1 MEEIAME
8 EIDMKVRLVIIIVCV
23 ALSAFFSATET
34 AFSCLNRIRI
44 KNLSEK
50 GNSRA
55 TLVMKLINDYDT
67 LLSTILIGNN
77 IVNILCSSISTLLF
91 VSLLGEANGAS
102 VATIVV
108 TLVVL
113 IFGEI
118 TPKSLA
124 KEFPESIALTV
135 APFINLLRLIFTPAN
150 IIFAGWKK
158 FVSLFVHKG
167 NTESITDEELKTIIV
182 EATEDGGI
190 EKHESELLKN
200 AIEFNELTAW
210 DIMTPRVD
218 VVGIDID
225 ATPEEVRDTFIKSG
239 HSRLLV
245 FGEHTD
251 DIEGILYQKD
261 YYVNQDIKSVMRDPL
276 VVNEA
281 TQIDKLLR
289 ILQKKKQQIAL
300 VVDEYGG
307 LSGLI
312 TLEDIIE
319 ELVGE
324 IWDEHD
330 RLPKDI
336 IKLSDKEYIVYGKSD
351 IERVFEALG
360 NAEESFNCHTVN
372 GWIIDKLE
380 RLAKTGDVVR
390 YENMKVEVLEASEKT
405 VLKAKIT
412 LK

>member
-1 MEEIAME
+1 ME
-8 EIDMKVRLVIIIVCV
+8 VRLVIIMACV

-55 TLVMKLINDYDT
+55 TLVMKLVDDYDT

-158 FVSLFVHKG
+158 FASLFVHKG

-251 DIEGILYQKD
+251 DIEGVLYQKD
-261 YYVNQDIKSVMRDPL
+261 YYVNTDIKSVMRDPL

-336 IKLSDKEYIVYGKSD
+336 IKISDKEYLVYGKSD
-351 IERVFEALG
+351 IERVFETIG
-360 NAEESFNCHTVN
+360 NSEESFNCHTVN

-390 YENMKVEVLEASEKT
+390 YENMKVEVLEASEKK

>member
-1 MEEIAME
+1 MEGSVG
-8 EIDMKVRLVIIIVCV
+8 VRLLIIGLCVIF
-23 ALSAFFSATET
+23 SAYFSATET
-34 AFSCLNRIRI
+34 AFSCLNRIRV
-44 KNLSEK
+44 KNMAEK
-50 GNSRA
+50 GNGRA
-55 TLVMKLINDYDT
+55 KMVMKLIEEYDA

-91 VSLLGEANGAS
+91 VSLLGEAHGAS

-124 KEFPESIALTV
+124 KEFPEEIAMTV
-135 APFINLLRLIFTPAN
+135 APFINLLRIILTPVN
-150 IIFAGWKK
+150 IIFAWWKK
-158 FVSLFVHKG
+158 FISLFIHKK
-167 NTESITDEELKTIIV
+167 NDDSITDEELLTIID

-200 AIEFNELTAW
+200 AIEFNDLTAW
-210 DIMTPRVD
+210 DVITPRID
-218 VVGIDID
+218 VVGISIN
-225 ATPEEVRDTFIKSG
+225 ATDEEVRNTFIKSG
-239 HSRLLV
+239 HSRLIV
-245 FGEHTD
+245 YVDNID

-261 YYVNQDIKSVMRDPL
+261 YYIKQDIKSVMRDPL
-276 VVNEA
+276 VVSES

-289 ILQKKKQQIAL
+289 TLQRNKQQIAL

-307 LSGLI
+307 LSGLV
-312 TLEDIIE
+312 TLEDILE

-330 RLPKDI
+330 VLPKDI
-336 IKLSDKEYIVYGKSD
+336 KKISDKEYIVSGKSD
-351 IERVFEALG
+351 LEKVFDIIG
-360 NAEESFNCHTVN
+360 NAEERFEYHTIN
-372 GWIIDKLE
+372 GWIVDKLGHI
-380 RLAKTGDVVR
+380 ANTGDIVR
-390 YENMKVEVLEASEKT
+390 YENMKVEVLEASEKA
-405 VLKAKIT
+405 VIKAKIT